1 MFQYFMI
8 GQLHINHN
16 CDYRA
21 DEGLAHGRADANP
34 EIARLGTTN
43 TKVQISKF
51 KCWYNDRAC

>member
-1 MFQYFMI
+1 MI
-8 GQLHINHN
+8 GQLHIINHN

-34 EIARLGTTN
+34 EIARFGTTN

-51 KCWYNDRAC
+51 KCWYNERAC